1 MINPA
6 KMVGFMLTYNATKI
20 RSSELVGPFIMKLVF
35 FLAESFLDNRGK
47 KHVLF
52 DNMSQKYVVYEEFG

>member
-20 RSSELVGPFIMKLVF
+20 RSSELKNGIVDKRKIGEMTIK
-35 FLAESFLDNRGK
+35 GK
-47 KHVLF
+47 P
-52 DNMSQKYVVYEEFG
+52 